1 MADMRIWDRGETV
14 TINNSYTDSDDA
26 AYDPSTVELKIYD
39 PAGTLID
46 TLTYADAE
54 IIKSGTGIY
63 YYNYDIPADAT
74 VGWWISKWTGVSGSF
89 SDVSRDQFRVT
100 DPEEKLYCTPD
111 EVWLR
116 AGQDETF
123 VDRDTVIDYIRKS
136 MSDINEIYQKNFQ
149 YSNDITEWFDTD
161 QPDENVEVS
170 AIFLTYTP
178 VRSVTSVKEYDT
190 DGTEVDSHTGSD
202 YTLHAKTGRIKL
214 RTEEFGHQI
223 DRVEVVY
230 KYGHDTI
237 PNKINDLC
245 TILSAMKVLLN
256 FIGES
261 VDQVTSYNACGIS
274 VSVGEPY
281 TASARAIE
289 FLTKERDK
297 ILSDIGRLRPSI
309 FIV

>member
-1 MADMRIWDRGETV
+1 MANMKIWDRGETV

-46 TLTYADAE
+46 TLTYAAAE

-74 VGWWISKWTGVSGSF
+74 VGWWMSKWTGVSGSF
-89 SDVSRDQFRVT
+89 SDISRDQFRVT

-136 MSDINEIYQKNFQ
+136 MSDIEEIYQKNFQ
-149 YSNDITEWFDTD
+149 YSNDVTEWFDTD
-161 QPDENVEVS
+161 QPDENVKIS
-170 AIFLTYTP
+170 AIFLNYTP
-178 VRSVTSVKEYDT
+178 VRSITSLKEYDT

-202 YTLHAKTGRIKL
+202 YTLHEKTGRIKL

-281 TASARAIE
+281 TASAKAIE
-289 FLTKERDK
+289 ILVKERDK
-297 ILSDIGRLRPSI
+297 ILGDIGRLRPSI
-309 FIV
+309 IIV